1 MAKYVLDE
9 NNNKIE
15 VTDEVGNTTVNEV
28 KCCVSNT
35 PFRFAFVTQ
44 AKYNEL
50 EAAGL
55 VQANTIYEITDDTT
69 ADDLDEQL
77 KENKRKLE
85 EHTNKLNGINGGW
98 QVVGNVDKQ
107 TIGSLEIDGFDF
119 FNINSTGLYLV
130 QVKGYHLTSS
140 DIYYIYNILI
150 SVESLEVETKADFY
164 DVYTSERYNVKYTPA
179 GFINDYQIAVNH
191 GQLKN
196 TTYNFTIERAKLL
209 MKY

>member
-1 MAKYVLDE
+1 MAYYILDH

-15 VTDEVGNTTVNEV
+15 VTDQVLTALVEQI
-28 KCCVSNT
+28 KCCVSGT
-35 PFRFAFVTQ
+35 PYKLAFVTQ

-55 VQANTIYEITDDTT
+55 VQANTIYEIIDDTT

-98 QVVGNVDKQ
+98 AFIGNVDKQ

-164 DVYTSERYNVKYTPA
+164 DVYTGERYNVKYTPT
-179 GFINDYQIAVNH
+179 GFINDYQIEVQH